1 MISAGCKSTSILD
14 LIGNTPLI
22 EIKNISVNKNVRILS
37 KAEWFNPGGS
47 VKDRA
52 ALRMIE
58 DAEKSGELT
67 HDKIIIDST
76 SGNTGIAYAM
86 IGAVKGY
93 KVELFVPAGCSEERK
108 KVLKAYGAEVHY
120 TDPLEGSDGAILEA
134 REKYNSDPEKYFKPD
149 QYNNPSNW
157 KAHYDGMAKEIIEQ
171 TAGEIT
177 HFVAGVGTTGTLVGT
192 SKRLLEYNPKI
203 KIYSVEPDNGFHGI
217 EGWKH
222 LDTSIVPGIYDSS
235 VIDQIFRVSTDESY
249 DMTKR
254 LAKEEGLLVGLSS
267 GAVFKSCLDLSAK
280 IESGTIVTVF
290 PDSGERY
297 LSTPVWR

>member
-1 MISAGCKSTSILD
+1 
-14 LIGNTPLI
+14 
-22 EIKNISVNKNVRILS
+22 
-37 KAEWFNPGGS
+37 
-47 VKDRA
+47 
-52 ALRMIE
+52 
-58 DAEKSGELT
+58 
-67 HDKIIIDST
+67 
-76 SGNTGIAYAM
+76 
-86 IGAVKGY
+86 
-93 KVELFVPAGCSEERK
+93 RK
-108 KVLKAYGAEVHY
+108 KVLKAYGAEVYY

-171 TAGEIT
+171 TNGEIT

-235 VIDQIFRVSTDESY
+235 VIDQILRVSTDESY

-280 IESGTIVTVF
+280 IDSGTIITVF